1 MGAERHNIS
10 NRGRRVAA
18 TREMG
23 RMFARVVCVD
33 RRAAEQLDS
42 FTADELR
49 ELADAMDRADAAADE
64 LAAE

>member
-1 MGAERHNIS
+1 
-10 NRGRRVAA
+10 
-18 TREMG
+18 MG